1 MKHPVSISITLLLL
15 LSSAALG
22 QDRLEQRFEGALIAW
37 DEGRYIHSMEL
48 MVDILETPGGDRL
61 LPQIA
66 LLTGD
71 LFQVTEITTDGTQI
85 NLSPDGMFASYM
97 VTLNGRI
104 FSRVIPLSGDYSY
117 RISDNVSGLE
127 FSPVHGHAAYFKV
140 EETREL
146 QRAREE
152 LASVD
157 RAADRQAWF
166 AARQAIMTLEEENRK
181 TFIYDLSDIENEI
194 LMELD
199 EEGIRIRSFSF
210 SSDGETLYTI
220 ASPIGVTSGTGI
232 YTYPVDMNSTLIKP
246 ELLTSEDGTI
256 SNLIPVRGGRY
267 LVYSVMVR
275 GATPTGNQRQQG
287 RSPATT
293 TVCLM
298 DLLSGDVERHSGSEA
313 VVSADGSMLVI
324 NAGGRTV
331 EGQDVNSFHAIPLT
345 GGGNEKALTTW
356 GAIRSLAISPN
367 GENLA
372 FQMMPDKDWEVYVLP
387 LTGGDMVRVTRDLQH
402 DLYPAFLD
410 DRTLLVIRGEG
421 RHRRSY
427 LYNLDDLVH
436 TRLFHN
442 NTVRTFCPEYAW
454 IPSADGRR
462 ILISSERDGDTIS
475 PERGVYLVDLDR
487 RVTKEEVLDRLR
499 GNLASERTLRR
510 KGEQMFA
517 PIFEEVK
524 ELTARVSI
532 TKIYDYQKALFDF
545 DTKYIGTPGNQKAA
559 DYIFQTLQSF
569 GYEPEYQWFEVAPRR
584 GGTDTIRT
592 PNVIAVLRGTGNPEI
607 HYLLSSH
614 FDSNQRGP
622 GADDNS
628 SAIAVLL
635 ETARILAE
643 HPLPCSII
651 FAAFTGEE
659 AGLLGSRE
667 FARQAVA
674 RGLIVKGAL
683 NNDMIGWSGDHR
695 LDNTI
700 RFSNYGI
707 RDVQHA
713 GAFLFSDLITYDAHY
728 YKSTDAHALFDA
740 FGDVIGGLGSYHVL
754 GNPHYHQTHDAL
766 ETINQ
771 ELVTESCRS
780 IVASM
785 MLLAS
790 CPSRVEGLQ
799 IVSLSGGNSTEIRW
813 DPNPEADI
821 TEYHIV
827 WGSVGE
833 PPRHDMVVTEPRAT
847 LVNAPIGTVVRVK
860 AMNARGLLG
869 WDWAVLTPVIT
880 P

>member
-1 MKHPVSISITLLLL
+1 MKHPVSISIALILL

-22 QDRLEQRFEGALIAW
+22 QDRLEQRFGDARIAW

-48 MVDILETPGGDRL
+48 MVEILESPGGERL

-71 LFQVTEITTDGTQI
+71 LFQVAEITTDGTQI
-85 NLSPDGMFASYM
+85 NLSPDGMFASYT

-157 RAADRQAWF
+157 RTADRQAWF

-210 SSDGETLYTI
+210 SSDGEMLYAV

-267 LVYSVMVR
+267 LVYSVTVR
-275 GATPTGNQRQQG
+275 GAAPTGNQRQQG

-298 DLLSGDVERHSGSEA
+298 DLQSGDVERYSGSEA

-331 EGQDVNSFHAIPLT
+331 EGQDENSFHAIPLS

-524 ELTARVSI
+524 ELAARVSI

-559 DYIFQTLQSF
+559 DYIFQTLESF
-569 GYEPEYQWFEVAPRR
+569 GYEPELQWFEVSPRR

-592 PNVIAVLRGTGNPEI
+592 SNVIAVLRGTGNPEI

-635 ETARILAE
+635 ETARVLAE

-667 FARQAVA
+667 FARQALA

-799 IVSLSGGNSTEIRW
+799 IVTLTGENVTEIRW

-827 WGSVGE
+827 WGPVGE

-869 WDWAVLTPVIT
+869 WDWAVLTPIIT